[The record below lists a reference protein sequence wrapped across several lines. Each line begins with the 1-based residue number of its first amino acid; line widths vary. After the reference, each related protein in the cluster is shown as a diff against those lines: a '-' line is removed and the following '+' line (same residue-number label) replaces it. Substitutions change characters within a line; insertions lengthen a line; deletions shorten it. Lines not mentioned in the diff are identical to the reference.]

1 MSRIVG
7 RTDDMLII
15 RGVNVFPSQVE
26 AALVGLE
33 HLAPHHQLV
42 VTRTRNLD
50 ELEVRVEATN
60 EFFHAVGA
68 DVFAGHP
75 EISAES
81 VKRQEECAE
90 HRLREALGLNVKVI
104 LTEPNSLPRSD
115 GGKLNRVVDR
125 RGLYN

>member
-1 MSRIVG
+1 
-7 RTDDMLII
+7 
-15 RGVNVFPSQVE
+15 
-26 AALVGLE
+26 
-33 HLAPHHQLV
+33 
-42 VTRTRNLD
+42 
-50 ELEVRVEATN
+50 
-60 EFFHAVGA
+60 
-68 DVFAGHP
+68 VFAGHP